1 MLSHAFYNLLHLF
14 GIMLMLS
21 ALGATVAAAAA
32 GDDRPRLKKLAGM
45 AHGVALLIILVGGFG
60 MLARLGFSGGWPLW
74 VWLKLAIWLIFG
86 AMTVVVRKA
95 GEKAGWLLILLPLL
109 AAVSAW
115 LALYRVG
122 A

>member
-1 MLSHAFYNLLHLF
+1 MSHTFYNLLHLF

-21 ALGATVAAAAA
+21 ALGAAVAGAAA
-32 GDDRPRLKKLAGM
+32 GDDKPRLKKLAGM

-60 MLARLGFSGGWPLW
+60 LLARLGFSSGWPLW
-74 VWLKLAIWLIFG
+74 IWLKLLIWLLFG
-86 AMTVVVRKA
+86 AATVLVRRA
-95 GEKAGWLLILLPLL
+95 GEKSGWLLVALPLL

-115 LALYRVG
+115 LALYRIG